1 MFKRIKEFI
10 YQAKL
15 EKNWDERTGTAPI
28 AFELLRK
35 NAYNWKRTEK
45 TNKHAVNVM

>member
-10 YQAKL
+10 YQVKL

-28 AFELLRK
+28 AFEI
-35 NAYNWKRTEK
+35 TEEERIQLEK
-45 TNKHAVNVM
+45 DRENQQTRR